1 MESMCQARTSFRIC
15 DTPFNVISNGSS
27 FVIKSPLLGLGL
39 PKALQSVVE
48 ADGAV
53 AQEQPHIAA
62 HVGDETA
69 PLVSVVVNF
78 LLEPGWIFN

>member
-1 MESMCQARTSFRIC
+1 M
-15 DTPFNVISNGSS
+15 
-27 FVIKSPLLGLGL
+27 IKSPLLGLGL
-39 PKALQSVVE
+39 PKALQSVVK

-78 LLEPGWIFN
+78 LLKPGWIFN